1 MSGPFDRRGLLRQF
15 MVDRRQRAH
24 RTDLG
29 LPPRLG
35 NRDGIS
41 QEDLAEL
48 IRYGAARVGEFERGE
63 IANPGPGLLDAIAGA
78 LRMTGEE
85 RRFLWHVA
93 AGVSPPVLADVTGGA
108 FCDDEALRRLIDG

>member
-35 NRDGIS
+35 NR
-41 QEDLAEL
+41 
-48 IRYGAARVGEFERGE
+48 GE

-85 RRFLWHVA
+85 RTFLWHLA
-93 AGVSPPVLADVTGGA
+93 AGTPPPTTAPHNVASGV
-108 FCDDEALRRLIDG
+108 DDQPLCRLIDGVYPHPAFLMDSGFRL